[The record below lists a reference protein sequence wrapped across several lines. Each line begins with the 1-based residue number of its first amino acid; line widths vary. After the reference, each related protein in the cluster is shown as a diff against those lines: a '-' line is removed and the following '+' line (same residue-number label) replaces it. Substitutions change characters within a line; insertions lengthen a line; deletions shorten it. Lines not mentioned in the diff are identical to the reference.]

1 MTEETADRYALI
13 AAGTVIIVLTGA
25 GFWLSYAHLA
35 EVAGRHGLDR
45 SPIRQWAW
53 PATLDMFIVA
63 GELLM
68 LRAGLRRVTDWWA
81 VGLTAVG
88 SLGSIA
94 LNVAGV
100 NGTTTGPVPL
110 LDYLVAAVPPTGAM
124 LAFGVL
130 MRQIQQ
136 RVARPDRTRTEPE
149 PSGTAEHPDRTEA
162 RTGPNP
168 DRTDTPTGPPRPGPK
183 PGPDPNPSR
192 TAEHPDRTEART
204 GPNPDRTD
212 TPTGPPRPGP
222 KPGPDPN
229 PSRTAEHPDR
239 TEARTGPNPDRTDT
253 PTGPPR
259 PGPKPGPRQ
268 TRTGPVRPRTVRAKV
283 HAGRSDRR
291 TGPRRLSEAEVV
303 ELVLPDIPAVLAAEG
318 NAQINRTQLR
328 GIMRARGIPLGNEHI
343 GPVLTALR
351 AATASTPS
359 EGATRR

>member
-35 EVAGRHGLDR
+35 EVAGRHGLAR
-45 SPIRQWAW
+45 SPVRQWAW

-136 RVARPDRTRTEPE
+136 RVARPVRNSRTETRTGPGL
-149 PSGTAEHPDRTEA
+149 SGIARSRDRTET

-183 PGPDPNPSR
+183 PGPDPDPNR
-192 TAEHPDRTEART
+192 TAGPQDRTETRT

-212 TPTGPPRPGP
+212 TPTGPP
-222 KPGPDPN
+222 
-229 PSRTAEHPDR
+229 H
-239 TEARTGPNPDRTDT
+239 
-253 PTGPPR
+253 
-259 PGPKPGPRQ
+259 PGPKPGPRP

-291 TGPRRLSEAEVV
+291 TGPRRLSETEVV
-303 ELVLPDIPAVLAAEG
+303 ELVLPDVPAVLAAEG
-318 NAQINRTQLR
+318 NAQITRTQLR

-351 AATASTPS
+351 AATASTAS

>member
-149 PSGTAEHPDRTEA
+149 PSGTAEHPDRTET

-183 PGPDPNPSR
+183 PGPDPDPSR
-192 TAEHPDRTEART
+192 TAEHPDRTETRT

-212 TPTGPPRPGP
+212 TPTGP
-222 KPGPDPN
+222 
-229 PSRTAEHPDR
+229 H
-239 TEARTGPNPDRTDT
+239 
-253 PTGPPR
+253 R

-283 HAGRSDRR
+283 QAGRSERR

-318 NAQINRTQLR
+318 NAQITRTQLR

>member
-81 VGLTAVG
+81 IGLTAAG
-88 SLGSIA
+88 SAGSIA

-100 NGTTTGPVPL
+100 SGTTGSPVPV
-110 LDYLVAAVPPTGAM
+110 LDYVVAAVPPTGAM

-130 MRQIQQ
+130 MRQIHQ
-136 RVARPDRTRTEPE
+136 RIARPLRNGATETRTGAATGPDQPSPKPGPDPSRTTAPPDTTEP
-149 PSGTAEHPDRTEA
+149 

-168 DRTDTPTGPPRPGPK
+168 DHDETRTDTPA
-183 PGPDPNPSR
+183 GPDRPS
-192 TAEHPDRTEART
+192 
-204 GPNPDRTD
+204 
-212 TPTGPPRPGP
+212 
-222 KPGPDPN
+222 
-229 PSRTAEHPDR
+229 
-239 TEARTGPNPDRTDT
+239 
-253 PTGPPR
+253 
-259 PGPKPGPRQ
+259 PKPGPRR

-283 HAGRSDRR
+283 HAGRSERR
-291 TGPRRLSEAEVV
+291 TGPRRLSEEEVV
-303 ELVLPDIPAVLAAEG
+303 ELVLPDVPAVLAADG
-318 NAQINRTQLR
+318 NEQITRTQLR
-328 GIMRARGIPLGNEHI
+328 SIMRARGIPLGNEHI

-351 AATASTPS
+351 SATDSPKS
-359 EGATRR
+359 HEGATHR